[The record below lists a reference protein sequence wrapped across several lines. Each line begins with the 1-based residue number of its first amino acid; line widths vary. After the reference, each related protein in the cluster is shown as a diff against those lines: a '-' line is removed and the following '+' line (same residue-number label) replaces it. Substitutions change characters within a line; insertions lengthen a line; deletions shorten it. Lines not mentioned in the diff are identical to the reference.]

1 MRKTIIVALIIVA
14 VAAITAASSVSMWPR
29 PSTAK
34 QAGWHIGGGALLLP
48 ISGVPYGERDGLWM
62 VGMAIVSPPLQ
73 RRCCT

>member
-48 ISGVPYGERDGLWM
+48 ISGVPLW
-62 VGMAIVSPPLQ
+62 
-73 RRCCT
+73 